1 MLIKLNWC
9 DSQDEIIINTNYI
22 QWYRKNETN
31 NGTII
36 KLPDIPAI
44 IVKENLNEVN
54 DKINNTNVNF

>member
-36 KLPDIPAI
+36 KLPDNPAI
-44 IVKENLNEVN
+44 IVQENLNEVN
-54 DKINNTNVNF
+54 DKINKTNVN